1 MKLLRGIRREVTH
14 GGVVPRGWQ
23 MAWYEPR
30 RRTGVYY
37 PRPLNWL
44 LRAVREFIYRVQ
56 LAVHAPRLECA
67 QVFDM
72 QRLHRERERLA
83 VEYAR
88 GYMTGWRECFRTCL
102 DVVEEEIS
110 CANGVYEA
118 YDVAGWLAAGPE
130 PWKEN

>member
-1 MKLLRGIRREVTH
+1 
-14 GGVVPRGWQ
+14 

-30 RRTGVYY
+30 RRMGVYY

-88 GYMTGWRECFRTCL
+88 GYVTGWRECFHACL
-102 DVVEEEIS
+102 DVVEDEI
-110 CANGVYEA
+110 AGAQGVYEA

-130 PWKEN
+130 PGKEN

>member
-1 MKLLRGIRREVTH
+1 
-14 GGVVPRGWQ
+14 

-88 GYMTGWRECFRTCL
+88 GYITGWRECFRACL